1 MVFSFFKIQ
10 NFDKIVFNSICWT
23 NSLNVLKL
31 RLLLLFCPKK
41 IFLKKKHENIDNNIN
56 FKSKNGEQE
65 KLNSYYVRH
74 FTKKIKDICKLFG
87 LD

>member
-1 MVFSFFKIQ
+1 MFKNCACSYSFVQK
-10 NFDKIVFNSICWT
+10 K
-23 NSLNVLKL
+23 NV
-31 RLLLLFCPKK
+31 
-41 IFLKKKHENIDNNIN
+41 KKHGNIDNNIN

-65 KLNSYYVRH
+65 KLNSFYVRH